1 MNSNILVSIIINN
14 YNYDRF
20 LTEAIESALSQSY
33 EQIEVIV
40 VDDGSTDNSRHI
52 IAEYGDRIISILQPN
67 GKQAAAFNSGFARS
81 QGEIIIFLDSDDY
94 LFPQAVAEIVKVW
107 QPDLA
112 KVHYRLDIVD
122 SVGKSRGYS
131 APQGTVPLAQGKVWQ
146 MLLTT
151 GGYTSTPTSGNALNR
166 KALNNL
172 FPIPDEYKLT
182 ADDYLSYQ
190 VPFYGE
196 VVAINHALGVYRVH
210 DSNQWALATVTGDRF
225 LRFVRHDLQNFA
237 LLTNKAQELGYQVP
251 PDLEQRS
258 IGRLWSRIISLRLN
272 AQTHPVPSDRSV
284 KLIYQGIR
292 SLWKYSN
299 FNLPKRIFYSLWFIW
314 VGLMPLTLAKPAI
327 SWLYAPQHRPKLISW
342 TTTKLRALIS

>member
-1 MNSNILVSIIINN
+1 
-14 YNYDRF
+14 
-20 LTEAIESALSQSY
+20 
-33 EQIEVIV
+33 
-40 VDDGSTDNSRHI
+40 
-52 IAEYGDRIISILQPN
+52 
-67 GKQAAAFNSGFARS
+67 
-81 QGEIIIFLDSDDY
+81 
-94 LFPQAVAEIVKVW
+94 
-107 QPDLA
+107 LA

-196 VVAINHALGVYRVH
+196 VVAIDRALGVYRVH
-210 DSNQWALATVTGDRF
+210 DSNQWALSTVTGDRF
-225 LRFVRHDLQNFA
+225 KRFVCHDLQNFA

-292 SLWKYSN
+292 SLWKYSD